1 RSRRSGKDRTGL
13 RGDSARSFAAR
24 RIGKREFLRRLGLAG
39 VGLSSFAATMLGGNR
54 RFPAVAAVQ
63 ALGQTGPSADMTNW
77 LRDVGGK
84 FKGTKIRYV
93 SEATP
98 PTVVA
103 QLLAKDEFTANTGIE
118 VDIEIVPLEQVLE
131 RVTVDAQAKAGAYDL
146 FYLDQSWTSLFVSD
160 TVDPRQLYER
170 KPDLALPDFD
180 WSDFSKPLIQ
190 GISTYR
196 DKLVGIPFDIPI
208 FILMYRKDLFEKY
221 KLKVPSTM
229 DEYMSAV
236 KTLD

>member
-1 RSRRSGKDRTGL
+1 MFNDPENRPLPISKGIDCKAL
-13 RGDSARSFAAR
+13 IADSAAAFAAR
-24 RIGKREFLRRLGLAG
+24 RIGKREFLRRLSLAG

-54 RFPAVAAVQ
+54 RFQAVAAPQ
-63 ALGQTGPSADMTNW
+63 ALDQTGPSADMTHW

-84 FKGTKIRYV
+84 FNGTKIRYV

-98 PTVVA
+98 PTMVA

-131 RVTVDAQAKAGAYDL
+131 RTAVDTHEKAGAYDL
-146 FYLDQSWTSLFVSD
+146 FYLDQSWTSLFVGD
-160 TVDPRQLYER
+160 TVDPRELYER

-180 WSDFSKPLIQ
+180 WSDFSKPVLQ

-208 FILMYRKDLFEKY
+208 FILMYRK
-221 KLKVPSTM
+221 
-229 DEYMSAV
+229 
-236 KTLD
+236 